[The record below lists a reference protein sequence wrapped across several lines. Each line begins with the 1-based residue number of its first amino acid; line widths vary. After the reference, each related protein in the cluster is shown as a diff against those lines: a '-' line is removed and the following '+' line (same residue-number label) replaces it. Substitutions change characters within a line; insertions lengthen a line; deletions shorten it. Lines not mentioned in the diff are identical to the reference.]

1 MKNRGLLLVV
11 SGPAGAGKGT
21 ISSAYLQRNPNVH
34 LSISATTRRPRAME
48 QDGVHYYFLE
58 KQKFE
63 QMIAENQFIE
73 WAQFCDHYYGTP
85 RAKVEEKLAAGQ
97 DVLLEIEVQGAM
109 QVKKQFSEAVLI
121 FILPPSM
128 KELRNRIIG
137 RGTETM
143 DVIEKRMT
151 RAAEEVQLAR
161 QYDYFVLNDTVAQ
174 AVIRLESIV
183 QAEKNKVSRNLSLLK
198 EVCEQ

>member
-21 ISSAYLQRNPNVH
+21 ICGTFMQRHPQVH
-34 LSISATTRRPRAME
+34 LSVSATTRAPRAME
-48 QDGVHYYFLE
+48 QEGIHYYFL
-58 KQKFE
+58 QQQQFE
-63 QMIAENQFIE
+63 QMIAQDAFIE
-73 WAQFCDHYYGTP
+73 WANFCGNYYGTP

-109 QVKKQFSEAVLI
+109 QVKKKFPEAVLI

-128 KELRNRIIG
+128 EELRSRIIG

-143 DVIEKRMT
+143 EVIDRRMA
-151 RAAEEVQLAR
+151 RAAEEVELAQ
-161 QYDYFVLNDTVAQ
+161 QYDYFILNDTVEEATD
-174 AVIRLESIV
+174 RFESIV
-183 QAEKNKVSRNLSLLK
+183 QAEKIKVSRNLTLLK
-198 EVCEQ
+198 EVRGQ

>member
-21 ISSAYLQRNPNVH
+21 ICNAYLQRNSNVH
-34 LSISATTRRPRAME
+34 LSISATTRQPRAME
-48 QDGVHYYFLE
+48 QDGIHYYFLE

-63 QMIAENQFIE
+63 EMIVKNQFIE
-73 WAQFCDHYYGTP
+73 WAQFCDNYYGTP

-109 QVKKQFSEAVLI
+109 QVKKQFPEAVLI

-128 KELRNRIIG
+128 EELRIRIIG

-143 DVIEKRMT
+143 DVIEKRMA
-151 RAAEEVQLAR
+151 RATEEVRLAK
-161 QYDYFVLNDTVAQ
+161 QYDYFVLNDMVEQ
-174 AVIRLESIV
+174 AVVRLESIV
-183 QAEKNKVSRNLSLLK
+183 QAEKVKVSRNLELLK
-198 EVCEQ
+198 EVCGQ